1 MFITWIIL
9 VFINLDNISVHNFNN
24 ISVCNLDNVTVYN
37 LDNNV
42 FDVK

>member
-9 VFINLDNISVHNFNN
+9 VFINLDNISVHNFN

-37 LDNNV
+37 LDNSV